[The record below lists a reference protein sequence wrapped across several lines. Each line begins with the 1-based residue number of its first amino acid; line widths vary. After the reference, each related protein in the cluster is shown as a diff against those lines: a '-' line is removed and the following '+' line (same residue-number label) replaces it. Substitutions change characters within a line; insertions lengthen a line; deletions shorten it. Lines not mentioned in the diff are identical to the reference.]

1 MHALSAIRSTPI
13 LPSEPVVAAAPEPL
27 LSVIL
32 PTYNERENV
41 SVLVPR
47 LLDILR
53 DVPCEVIVV
62 DDGSPDGTADT
73 VREMGASDARVRLVE
88 RSGKAGLASA
98 VFAGAAEARGRLAA
112 VMDADLSHDPELLP
126 EMLARAEDG
135 CDVVIGSRYVRGGSF
150 ANQPLVRR
158 LISRVL
164 NTGVRIMLLLPQHDV
179 LTGYAL
185 CRRELLTQM
194 PTRYSSRGFKW
205 LLELLTV
212 YGGLQVDES
221 PIVFQNRYAGVSKA
235 DAREA
240 LALAVLCLRLAPRR
254 LRRTPATSASAT

>member
-1 MHALSAIRSTPI
+1 MT
-13 LPSEPVVAAAPEPL
+13 AAPEPL

-47 LLDILR
+47 LLAILQ

-62 DDGSPDGTADT
+62 DDGSPDGTADA
-73 VREMGASDARVRLVE
+73 VREMAAADSRVRLVE
-88 RSGKAGLASA
+88 RPGKAGLASA
-98 VFAGAAEARGRLAA
+98 VFAGAAEAQGQFAA
-112 VMDADLSHDPELLP
+112 IMDADLSHDPEVLP

-150 ANQPLVRR
+150 AHQPLVRR

-164 NTGVRIMLLLPQHDV
+164 NTGVRVMLMLPQRDV

-185 CRRELLTQM
+185 CRRELLTQI
-194 PTRYSSRGFKW
+194 PTRHSSRGFKW
-205 LLELLTV
+205 LLELLAV
-212 YGGLQVDES
+212 HRGLRVHES
-221 PIVFQNRYAGVSKA
+221 PIVFRNRYAGVSKA

-240 LALAVLCLRLAPRR
+240 LGLAVLCLRLAPRR
-254 LRRTPATSASAT
+254 LRRVRPTSASAT

>member
-1 MHALSAIRSTPI
+1 M
-13 LPSEPVVAAAPEPL
+13 AAAPETL

-62 DDGSPDGTADT
+62 DDGSPDGTADA
-73 VREMGASDARVRLVE
+73 VREMGAANTRVRLVE
-88 RSGKAGLASA
+88 RPGKAGLASA
-98 VFAGAAEARGRLAA
+98 VFAGAAEARGRFVA
-112 VMDADLSHDPELLP
+112 VMDADLSHDPDLLP
-126 EMLARAEDG
+126 EMLARAENG
-135 CDVVIGSRYVRGGSF
+135 SDVVIGSRYVRGGAF
-150 ANQPLVRR
+150 AHQPLVRR

-164 NTGVRIMLLLPQHDV
+164 NTGVRVMLMLPQRDV

-194 PTRYSSRGFKW
+194 PTRHSSRGFKW
-205 LLELLTV
+205 LLELLAV
-212 YGGLQVDES
+212 YGGLQVHES
-221 PIVFQNRYAGVSKA
+221 PIVFQNRYAGASKA

-240 LALAVLCLRLAPRR
+240 LALVVLCLRVAPRR
-254 LRRTPATSASAT
+254 WRRSRATSASAT

>member
-1 MHALSAIRSTPI
+1 M
-13 LPSEPVVAAAPEPL
+13 AAAPEPL

-32 PTYNERENV
+32 PTYNERENL

-47 LLDILR
+47 LLDILS

-62 DDGSPDGTADT
+62 DDGSPDGTAAS
-73 VREMGASDARVRLVE
+73 VREMAASDSRVRLVE
-88 RSGKAGLASA
+88 RPGKAGLASA
-98 VFAGAAEARGRLAA
+98 VFTGAAEARGRLVA
-112 VMDADLSHDPELLP
+112 VMDADLSHDPDILP
-126 EMLARAEDG
+126 EMLERAADG

-150 ANQPLVRR
+150 AHQPLVRR

-164 NTGVRIMLLLPQHDV
+164 NTGVRVMLMLPQRDV

-185 CRRELLTQM
+185 CRRELLTRM

-205 LLELLTV
+205 LLELLV
-212 YGGLQVDES
+212 VHRGLRVHEA
-221 PIVFQNRYAGVSKA
+221 PIVFRNRYAGVSKA

-240 LALAVLCLRLAPRR
+240 LGLAVLCLRLAPRR
-254 LRRTPATSASAT
+254 LRRAPATSASAT

>member
-1 MHALSAIRSTPI
+1 M
-13 LPSEPVVAAAPEPL
+13 AAAPEPL

-32 PTYNERENV
+32 PTYNERENL

-47 LLDILR
+47 LLDILS

-62 DDGSPDGTADT
+62 DDGSPDGTAAA
-73 VREMGASDARVRLVE
+73 VREMAASDSRVRLVE
-88 RSGKAGLASA
+88 RPGKAGLASA
-98 VFAGAAEARGRLAA
+98 VFAGAREARGRLVA
-112 VMDADLSHDPELLP
+112 VMDADLSHDPDILP
-126 EMLARAEDG
+126 EMLERAEDG

-150 ANQPLVRR
+150 AHQPLVRR

-164 NTGVRIMLLLPQHDV
+164 NTGVRVMLMLPQRDV

-185 CRRELLTQM
+185 CRRELLTKM

-205 LLELLTV
+205 LLELLAV
-212 YGGLQVDES
+212 HRGLRVHEA
-221 PIVFQNRYAGVSKA
+221 PIVFRNRYAGVSKA

-240 LALAVLCLRLAPRR
+240 LGLAVLCLRLAPRR
-254 LRRTPATSASAT
+254 LRRSPATSASAT

>member
-1 MHALSAIRSTPI
+1 MT
-13 LPSEPVVAAAPEPL
+13 AASEPL

-32 PTYNERENV
+32 PTYNERENL

-47 LLDILR
+47 LLDILQ
-53 DVPCEVIVV
+53 DVHCEVLVV
-62 DDGSPDGTADT
+62 DDSSPDGTAAA
-73 VREMGASDARVRLVE
+73 VREMAASDARIRLLE
-88 RSGKAGLASA
+88 RPGKAGLASA
-98 VFAGAAEARGRLAA
+98 VFAGAAEARGRVVAI
-112 VMDADLSHDPELLP
+112 MDADLSHDPELLP

-135 CDVVIGSRYVRGGSF
+135 YDVVIGSRYVRGGKF
-150 ANQPLVRR
+150 ANQPLARR

-164 NTGVRIMLLLPQHDV
+164 NTGVRVMLMLPQNDV
-179 LTGYAL
+179 LTGYAV

-205 LLELLTV
+205 LLELLAV
-212 YGGLQVDES
+212 YRELRVYES
-221 PIVFQNRYAGVSKA
+221 PIVFQNRYAGASKA

-254 LRRTPATSASAT
+254 LRRTRATSASAT

>member
-1 MHALSAIRSTPI
+1 M
-13 LPSEPVVAAAPEPL
+13 AAAPEPL

-62 DDGSPDGTADT
+62 DDGSPDGTAGT

-98 VFAGAAEARGRLAA
+98 VFAGAAEARGRLVA
-112 VMDADLSHDPELLP
+112 VMDADLSHDPDLLP

-150 ANQPLVRR
+150 ANQPLARR

-164 NTGVRIMLLLPQHDV
+164 NTGVRVMLMLPQHDV

-185 CRRELLTQM
+185 CRRDLLTQM

-240 LALAVLCLRLAPRR
+240 LALAVLCLRLGPRR
-254 LRRTPATSASAT
+254 LRRAQATSASAT

>member
-1 MHALSAIRSTPI
+1 MT
-13 LPSEPVVAAAPEPL
+13 AASEPL

-47 LLDILR
+47 VLDILR

-62 DDGSPDGTADT
+62 DDSSPDGTAAT
-73 VREMGASDARVRLVE
+73 VREMGASDSRIRLLE
-88 RSGKAGLASA
+88 RPGKAGLASA
-98 VFAGAAEARGRLAA
+98 VFAGAAEAQGRLVA

-135 CDVVIGSRYVRGGSF
+135 YDVVIGSRYVQGGAF
-150 ANQPLVRR
+150 AHQPLARR
-158 LISRVL
+158 LISRIL
-164 NTGVRIMLLLPQHDV
+164 NTGVRVMLMLPQHDV
-179 LTGYAL
+179 LTGFAL

-205 LLELLTV
+205 LLELLAV
-212 YGGLQVDES
+212 YRGLRVYES
-221 PIVFQNRYAGVSKA
+221 PIIFQNRYAGVSKA

-240 LALAVLCLRLAPRR
+240 LGLAVLCLRLVPRR
-254 LRRTPATSASAT
+254 LRRARATSASAT

>member
-1 MHALSAIRSTPI
+1 M
-13 LPSEPVVAAAPEPL
+13 AAAAKTL

-41 SVLVPR
+41 AVLLPR
-47 LLDILR
+47 LLNVLD

-62 DDGSPDGTADT
+62 DDASTDGTGGA
-73 VREMGASDARVRLVE
+73 VHEMATSDARVSLLE
-88 RSGKAGLASA
+88 RPCKAGLASA
-98 VFAGAAEARGRLAA
+98 VFEGAAAAQGRFVA
-112 VMDADLSHDPELLP
+112 VMDADLSHDPEILP
-126 EMLARAEDG
+126 DMLTRAQDG
-135 CDVVIGSRYVRGGSF
+135 CDVVIGSRYVRGGAF
-150 ANQPLVRR
+150 AHQPLARR

-164 NTGVRIMLLLPQHDV
+164 NTGVRIILMLPQRDV

-205 LLELLTV
+205 LLELLSV
-212 YGGLQVDES
+212 HRGLRVHES
-221 PIVFQNRYAGVSKA
+221 PIVFRSRYAGVSKA

-240 LALAVLCLRLAPRR
+240 LGLAVLCLRLVRCR
-254 LRRTPATSASAT
+254 LRRARVTSASAT

>member
-1 MHALSAIRSTPI
+1 M
-13 LPSEPVVAAAPEPL
+13 AAAPEPL

-32 PTYNERENV
+32 PTYNERENL

-47 LLDILR
+47 LLDILS

-62 DDGSPDGTADT
+62 DDGSPDGTAAS
-73 VREMGASDARVRLVE
+73 VREMAASDSRVRLVE
-88 RSGKAGLASA
+88 RPGKAGLASA
-98 VFAGAAEARGRLAA
+98 VFAGAAEARGRLVA
-112 VMDADLSHDPELLP
+112 VMDADLSHDPDILP
-126 EMLARAEDG
+126 EMLERAEDG

-150 ANQPLVRR
+150 AHQPLVRR

-164 NTGVRIMLLLPQHDV
+164 NTGVRVMLMLPQRDV

-185 CRRELLTQM
+185 CRRELLTKM

-205 LLELLTV
+205 LLELLAV
-212 YGGLQVDES
+212 HRGLRVHEA
-221 PIVFQNRYAGVSKA
+221 PIVFRNRYAGVSKA

-240 LALAVLCLRLAPRR
+240 LGLAVLCLRLAPRR
-254 LRRTPATSASAT
+254 LRRSPATSASAT